1 MHRYYLL
8 LLVCINRSGYK
19 SSGGAI
25 QEQQRPLS
33 HFATT
38 TSFNKILL
46 QSTGS
51 EVDRH
56 ILSMMT
62 ESSVD
67 FTNKFA
73 RLADAVVYSN
83 ESTSPAEDD
92 E

>member
-1 MHRYYLL
+1 MLLASRYKQ
-8 LLVCINRSGYK
+8 IG
-19 SSGGAI
+19 SSGAGSITRGA
-25 QEQQRPLS
+25 QLN
-33 HFATT
+33 F
-38 TSFNKILL
+38 SFSEDKSTQYKNFL